1 MQPSIS
7 DQIEISNP
15 RSVVTKHVTNKC
27 GKFYLRCDM
36 PLLERDT
43 IKVGLCQ
50 CGGKTSW
57 LVLCWHPFL
66 LSLSIYAYIKD
77 HL

>member
-7 DQIEISNP
+7 DQIEISNS

-27 GKFYLRCDM
+27 GKFHLRCDV

-43 IKVGLCQ
+43 VKVGLCQ
-50 CGGKTSW
+50 CGGKT
-57 LVLCWHPFL
+57 L
-66 LSLSIYAYIKD
+66 
-77 HL
+77 